1 VDEEMFEV
9 VAKLNGEVSQLSRRV
24 DDLRIDFNK
33 RLDDL
38 KSDFSKRLDDLRSDF
53 NEFRHESNN
62 RFYWILGT
70 LISMW
75 VTVII
80 TTLLS

>member
-1 VDEEMFEV
+1 MFEV

-24 DDLRIDFNK
+24 DDLRV
-33 RLDDL
+33 
-38 KSDFSKRLDDLRSDF
+38 DFSKRLDDLRSDF